1 MKKQILSF
9 TALLLALLLAGC
21 AASAPQSGSAA
32 SASASA
38 SGAQPENAAPAGAD
52 AQAVTFTDALGRTVT
67 VESPKRVAAL
77 IGSFADVWCLA
88 GGKDTLVAAADDTR
102 TQFELGLPETVVNL
116 GGVKEPSAE
125 ALLAAQPDFAKTAA
139 DVDLLPTLEQAGIP
153 TAYFE
158 VSTFE
163 DYLAMLEVCTRV
175 TGRPELYEQYGEQVR
190 AQVDA
195 AVARAEGKEGPSVL
209 YLRATGSSCK
219 VKNSENSVLG
229 EMLAALGCVNIADS
243 DASLLEELSMEAI
256 LAADPERIFIVMQGS
271 DQEKVRQTLESA
283 VLSNP
288 AWQQL
293 SAVKN
298 GRVYYMDQQ
307 LYNLKPNARWG
318 EAYEKLAEILYG
330 EA

>member
-1 MKKQILSF
+1 MNGKHTLPADIERTSMAIITQELAAAGIELPPQHAAVVKRVIHTTADFDYAQSLRFTPDAVARGVAALRQGVPIVTDTNMAKAGVSKPSLAKLGGTVACF
-9 TALLLALLLAGC
+9 MADGDVARAAQENGTTRAEAAMEKAAREYPGAVLAVGNAPTALLRL
-21 AASAPQSGSAA
+21 
-32 SASASA
+32 
-38 SGAQPENAAPAGAD
+38 E
-52 AQAVTFTDALGRTVT
+52 
-67 VESPKRVAAL
+67 AL
-77 IGSFADVWCLA
+77 IAD
-88 GGKDTLVAAADDTR
+88 
-102 TQFELGLPETVVNL
+102 GL
-116 GGVKEPSAE
+116 
-125 ALLAAQPDFAKTAA
+125 
-139 DVDLLPTLEQAGIP
+139 
-153 TAYFE
+153 
-158 VSTFE
+158 
-163 DYLAMLEVCTRV
+163 
-175 TGRPELYEQYGEQVR
+175 RPELYEQYGEQVR